1 MNGPWKFAAGRGV
14 AETLGKAAS
23 IRFGSGSS
31 VCARVYCLCSS
42 LWASVR
48 QPCAARQRV
57 VQQAPQKEYTK
68 EKKKKKKRYET
79 QQVSNGTIC
88 GIVFF
93 CGNLR

>member
-68 EKKKKKKRYET
+68 EKKKKKKKIRDAAG
-79 QQVSNGTIC
+79 V
-88 GIVFF
+88 
-93 CGNLR
+93 